1 MNYSVWVFVGLSV
14 GVASCATQPPPAP
27 SDPVQCTNY
36 LPARI
41 VRMVYVDVAAGPNG
55 PVIAPDECV
64 VRSGTIVLWRTAENV
79 LDPFELAF
87 AESPVDAATHR
98 MSANGAPKDFRS
110 QRMGRRQAVEITAKE
125 VTAENRIKYDV
136 RIGSSH
142 LDPGIKIM
150 PR

>member
-1 MNYSVWVFVGLSV
+1 MNYSVWIFVGLSA
-14 GVASCATQPPPAP
+14 GVAACATQPPPAP
-27 SDPVQCTNY
+27 NDPVQCTNT

-41 VRMVYVDVAAGPNG
+41 VKMVYVDVMAGPSG
-55 PVIAPDECV
+55 PVVSPDECV
-64 VRSGTIVLWRTAENV
+64 VRSGTIVLWRTPENV

-110 QRMGRRQAVEITAKE
+110 QRMGRRQGVEITAKE
-125 VTAENRIKYDV
+125 VTVENRIKYDV